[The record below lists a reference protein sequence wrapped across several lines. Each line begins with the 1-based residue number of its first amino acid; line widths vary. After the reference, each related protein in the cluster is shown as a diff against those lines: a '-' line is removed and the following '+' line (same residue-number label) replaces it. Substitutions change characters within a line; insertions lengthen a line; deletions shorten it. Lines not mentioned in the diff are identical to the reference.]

1 MLFRIILANDL
12 IQFINFNF
20 IWQLN
25 ILNSRLR
32 FE

>member
-1 MLFRIILANDL
+1 MLFRIILASDL